1 MGAADRVLGVR
12 VRLSRR
18 ARPTGRYF
26 SLSIILHAVLIAAA
40 LLLFGKPPDPPQP
53 IEVTVI
59 LESGDET
66 AGKLEGEKAEAAAPQ
81 QPAAAPQPTM
91 VAPRPTPKPKAPP
104 VKAAPPAPA
113 KAAPVV
119 RQVSTPPSET
129 VPVVEQASVQATAPA
144 ASATANT
151 GQAASGNA
159 TGTSS
164 ANGTGAGQQA
174 SATSGGGGGGGSGK
188 ASGGGT
194 KGRSA
199 NDYLERVRSALAR
212 HKKYPDQA
220 RKLKQEGTVSISL
233 HIARDGTVLGAQ
245 IAQASGFP
253 LLDEAALQMAR
264 DASPLPRVPDDVDG
278 ESVRIALPI
287 SYSLGFFGRF

>member
-1 MGAADRVLGVR
+1 MGAADRVRGVR

-26 SLSIILHAVLIAAA
+26 SLSIILHAVLIAAV
-40 LLLFGKPPDPPQP
+40 LVLFGKPPDPPQP

-66 AGKLEGEKAEAAAPQ
+66 AGKLEGEKAKEVAPQ
-81 QPAAAPQPTM
+81 PVPQPTM

-119 RQVSTPPSET
+119 RQVSTPPAEIL
-129 VPVVEQASVQATAPA
+129 PVVEQASVQATAPA

-151 GQAASGNA
+151 GQAANGTA

-164 ANGTGAGQQA
+164 ANGTGAGQQ
-174 SATSGGGGGGGSGK
+174 TSGGGGGGGSGK